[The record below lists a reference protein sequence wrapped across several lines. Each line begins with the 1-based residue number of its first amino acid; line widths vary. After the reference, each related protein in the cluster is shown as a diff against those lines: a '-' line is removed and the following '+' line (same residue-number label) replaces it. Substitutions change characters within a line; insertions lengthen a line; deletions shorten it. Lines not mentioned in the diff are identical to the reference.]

1 MKDKTRFY
9 RKTNNQEGLRRLNS
23 AGGYDGMTGGQA
35 LIANLKALNEKH
47 DGEQDFSPVR
57 AQIVS
62 ALVGLENKDPK

>member
-1 MKDKTRFY
+1 
-9 RKTNNQEGLRRLNS
+9 
-23 AGGYDGMTGGQA
+23 MTGGQA
-35 LIANLKALNEKH
+35 LIANLKALNEKR